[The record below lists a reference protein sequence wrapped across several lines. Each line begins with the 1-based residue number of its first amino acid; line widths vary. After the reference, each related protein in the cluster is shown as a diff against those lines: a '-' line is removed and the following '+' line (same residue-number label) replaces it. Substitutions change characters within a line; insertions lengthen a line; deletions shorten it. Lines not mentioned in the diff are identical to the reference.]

1 MLDTSAPRPAYR
13 DPACTEADRVADL
26 LGRMTAA
33 EKLMQLRLEP
43 RIDRLAA
50 DPAAGPRYPSL
61 VHGLGA
67 TYCTGSF
74 DHEAFNRVQRFL
86 VEETRLGIPLI
97 MMGESLHGCMFDGAT
112 VFPQAIGLG
121 SAWNTALMAEVAA
134 AIGRETRAAGIV
146 QTYAPNL
153 DLSRDPRWGRVE
165 ENYGEDPFLTSRL
178 GVAYV
183 RALQAQGV
191 ASSPKHYC
199 AHGTPEG
206 GINLG
211 PVHAGERE
219 LRELYLP
226 PFAAA
231 IREGGALSLMPA
243 YSELDGV
250 PLHASRFLLTDI
262 LRGELGFEGFTVS
275 DFGAVQMLHSFHRV
289 AATPLE
295 AGRQALGAGID
306 MEAPNRFGFGD
317 ELLAAIQAGTI
328 PADWLDTAVARILR
342 VKFRL
347 GLFEQPYADPAARAR
362 LHAPATVA
370 LARRAAQEAM
380 VLLRNEGGLLPLS
393 GQVGR
398 VAVIGP
404 NADCAQLGD
413 YTAREATDRA
423 VTVRQGLV
431 ARLGADR
438 VAYAPG
444 CSIAAGS
451 DAERT
456 AAVAAA
462 RAADVAILVL
472 GDNSNFHGGIGWGD
486 TGSTGPAAVT
496 CGEGFDLS
504 DLSLPGRQQELLEAV
519 AATGTPVVLVLM
531 SGRPYAIGWA
541 AENIPAI
548 LQAWY
553 PGEQG
558 GHAICDLLF
567 GDANPSGRLPISF
580 PRSAGHLP
588 CCYNHKVS
596 ARGFYKRPGTPEAPG
611 RDYVFSPP
619 AALYP
624 FGYGLG
630 YTTFDYRDLAIEP
643 AVAPPDGMVEVSVTV
658 QNTGKREGAEVVQLY
673 LTDDFSRI
681 TPFVRRLRGF
691 EKILLDPGASR
702 RVRFRL
708 GPDDFA
714 FINEQMRP
722 EVEPGTFTVAV
733 GGLRGAI
740 EIRGPQARARR
751 PRQVHA

>member
-1 MLDTSAPRPAYR
+1 MPAASSLRPRYR
-13 DPACTEADRVADL
+13 DPACREADRVADL
-26 LGRMTAA
+26 LGRMSAE
-33 EKLMQLRLEP
+33 EKLMQLRLET

-50 DPAAGPRYPSL
+50 DPAAGPPFPSL

-67 TYCTGSF
+67 SYCTGSF
-74 DHEAFNRVQRFL
+74 DPDAFNRVQRFL

-97 MMGESLHGCMFDGAT
+97 MMGESLHGCMLDGAT

-121 SAWNTALMAEVAA
+121 SAWNTALMSELAA

-165 ENYGEDPFLTSRL
+165 ENYGEDPFLTARL

-191 ASSPKHYC
+191 AASPKHYC

-275 DFGAVQMLHSFHRV
+275 DFGAVQMLHSFHRT
-289 AATPLE
+289 AATPIE

-328 PADWLDTAVARILR
+328 PGDWLDTAVARILR

-370 LARRAAQEAM
+370 LARRAAQETM

-393 GQVGR
+393 GRAGR

-413 YTAREATDRA
+413 YTAREAADRA

-444 CSIAAGS
+444 CSIAAGT
-451 DAERT
+451 DAERD

-472 GDNSNFHGGIGWGD
+472 GDNSNYHGGIGWGD
-486 TGSTGPAAVT
+486 SGSAGPAAVT

-504 DLSLPGRQQELLEAV
+504 DLALPGRQQELLEAV

-531 SGRPYAIGWA
+531 SGRPYAITWA
-541 AENIPAI
+541 AEHIPAI

-596 ARGFYKRPGTPEAPG
+596 ARGFYKRPGTPETPG

-624 FGYGLG
+624 FGHGLG
-630 YTTFDYRDLAIEP
+630 YTTFDYRDLAVEP
-643 AVAPPDGMVEVSVTV
+643 AVVPPDGTVEVAVTV
-658 QNTGKREGAEVVQLY
+658 QNTGKRGGAEVVQLY

-681 TPFVRRLRGF
+681 TPFVRRLRAF
-691 EKILLDPGASR
+691 EKIHLDPGASQ

-714 FINEQMRP
+714 LINEQMRP
-722 EVEPGTFTVAV
+722 EVEPGTFTVTV
-733 GGLRGAI
+733 GELRGAF
-740 EIRGPQARARR
+740 EIREPE
-751 PRQVHA
+751 